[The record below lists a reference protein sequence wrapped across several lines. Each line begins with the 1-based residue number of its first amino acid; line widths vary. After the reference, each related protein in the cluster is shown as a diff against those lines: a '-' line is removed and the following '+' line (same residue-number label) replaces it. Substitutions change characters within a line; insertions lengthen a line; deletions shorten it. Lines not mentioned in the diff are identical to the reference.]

1 MRSLRPDKEGAAG
14 GSLRVGQGTLHPG
27 VSVAG
32 VPRAGVPGSG
42 VPGSGV
48 PGSGVPGVGVEVIA
62 SSAVKCVKI
71 IRKEKIDRK
80 EEKYPKK
87 GAKFFLFRTGKSH
100 RET

>member
-14 GSLRVGQGTLHPG
+14 GSSRVGQGTSHSG

-32 VPRAGVPGSG
+32 VPRAG